1 MCQSSDTSSVKALA
15 VRCQSSCN
23 LVYELLQIGVPDCC
37 YQCKSSDIHVT
48 CCQHICARALT
59 HVCVRA
65 LASWMQEVEFLCK
78 SSGKF
83 VPELWHQICKSSD
96 TSLCELQPDV
106 RAPTH
111 SWSSCES
118 SDTPCMSSY
127 IFCQSSD
134 TYLFSIRRC
143 TGGCAAHIYTLV
155 T

>member
-37 YQCKSSDIHVT
+37 YQCKSSDIHHNSSQIVT
-48 CCQHICARALT
+48 
-59 HVCVRA
+59 
-65 LASWMQEVEFLCK
+65 SLCK
-78 SSGKF
+78 SSCVVDARGGVPMQELWQI
-83 VPELWHQICKSSD
+83 VPELWHQICESSD

-106 RAPTH
+106 RGPTH

-134 TYLFSIRRC
+134 TYLFSIP
-143 TGGCAAHIYTLV
+143 GCKEITCHEFVSRTR
-155 T
+155 